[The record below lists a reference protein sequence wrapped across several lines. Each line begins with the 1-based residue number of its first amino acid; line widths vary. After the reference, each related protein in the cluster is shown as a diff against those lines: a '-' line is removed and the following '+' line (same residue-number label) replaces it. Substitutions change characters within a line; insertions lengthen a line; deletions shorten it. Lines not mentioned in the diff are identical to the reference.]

1 MNFVRFRV
9 SRLFCVS
16 FLLHFVNFC
25 RTDFYLQYLY
35 FLEPRS
41 IPCINI
47 YLIIIILS
55 LFAGLQKVLDGKLN
69 DQHFVRNC
77 NFEKEN
83 FRT

>member
-1 MNFVRFRV
+1 MHYSSFAWLFFIKIYLFTMNFVRFRV

-41 IPCINI
+41 IPYKNI
-47 YLIIIILS
+47 YLIIIIFKV
-55 LFAGLQKVLDGKLN
+55 FAGLQKVLD
-69 DQHFVRNC
+69 
-77 NFEKEN
+77 
-83 FRT
+83 